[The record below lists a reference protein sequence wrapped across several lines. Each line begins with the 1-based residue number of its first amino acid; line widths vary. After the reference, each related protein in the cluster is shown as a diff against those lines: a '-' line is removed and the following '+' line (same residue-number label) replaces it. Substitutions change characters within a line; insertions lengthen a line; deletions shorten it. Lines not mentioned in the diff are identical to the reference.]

1 VSKLTKKSVSVII
14 LGIKSVLFQNKVV
27 GYLSNEFVTTYLG
40 LGFDFDHA
48 HYKGIVAP
56 MANCHALRNSCADCA
71 LSNHTEEHV
80 QLETCTSDLFT

>member
-1 VSKLTKKSVSVII
+1 MII

-48 HYKGIVAP
+48 HYKGIVARIV
-56 MANCHALRNSCADCA
+56 MHRETAVQIALCLIILKNTYS
-71 LSNHTEEHV
+71 
-80 QLETCTSDLFT
+80 